1 MALIKCEECG
11 KEISDKAVSCP
22 NCGCPISG
30 KVNNNNNNLYTYCG
44 VQYDIS
50 SVLYQIS
57 LGNKVNAIKQFRLI
71 TNADLKE
78 SKDVID
84 NDLSSYPKLLRYEM
98 RCPKC
103 GSTDFEMIR
112 RNWSLFVGFMTN
124 KVDRVCRSCKCK
136 F

>member
-1 MALIKCEECG
+1 MKRGENNMALIICEECG

-57 LGNKVNAIKQFRLI
+57 LGNKVNAIKQL
-71 TNADLKE
+71 D
-78 SKDVID
+78 
-84 NDLSSYPKLLRYEM
+84 
-98 RCPKC
+98 
-103 GSTDFEMIR
+103 
-112 RNWSLFVGFMTN
+112 
-124 KVDRVCRSCKCK
+124 
-136 F
+136 